1 MTNPDP
7 FLNAWRDDLADL
19 RLKDQVAAPR
29 YVEGRLAGVTR
40 GVADLRR
47 QPARGAPLDTQLL
60 YGETLRVFDER
71 DGWAWVQSE
80 TDRHVGYMESAALG
94 APPPAPTHRLRALP
108 SFLFPVPNQ
117 LAPPPDLLCIGSHLC
132 VVPTK
137 PDKLRIGTK
146 F

>member
-60 YGETLRVFDER
+60 YGETLRVFDES

-80 TDRHVGYMESAALG
+80 TDRYVGYMEKIG
-94 APPPAPTHRLRALP
+94 RAHVCT
-108 SFLFPVPNQ
+108 PVTN
-117 LAPPPDLLCIGSHLC
+117 A
-132 VVPTK
+132 
-137 PDKLRIGTK
+137 
-146 F
+146 

>member
-60 YGETLRVFDER
+60 YGETLRVFDEKIGR
-71 DGWAWVQSE
+71 AQVCTPVTNAHLVCRLQLEKKETQNIGMSNTHEDSLDG
-80 TDRHVGYMESAALG
+80 
-94 APPPAPTHRLRALP
+94 
-108 SFLFPVPNQ
+108 
-117 LAPPPDLLCIGSHLC
+117 IGQTNKQRCRCHATL
-132 VVPTK
+132 
-137 PDKLRIGTK
+137 
-146 F
+146 

>member
-71 DGWAWVQSE
+71 DGSSE
-80 TDRHVGYMESAALG
+80 ERRVGKECVS
-94 APPPAPTHRLRALP
+94 TRRSRWSP
-108 SFLFPVPNQ
+108 SPYKQNKMKYTPRDETANYN
-117 LAPPPDLLCIGSHLC
+117 
-132 VVPTK
+132 T
-137 PDKLRIGTK
+137 
-146 F
+146 

>member
-60 YGETLRVFDER
+60 YGDNLRVFDENN
-71 DGWAWVQSE
+71 GWAWGQRHTSRYVG
-80 TDRHVGYMESAALG
+80 DRQRVVSGKRVYLRVAIGGRRIFSKKAIKIG
-94 APPPAPTHRLRALP
+94 AT
-108 SFLFPVPNQ
+108 
-117 LAPPPDLLCIGSHLC
+117 
-132 VVPTK
+132 
-137 PDKLRIGTK
+137 
-146 F
+146 